1 MQIPIHCLFA
11 FASASQFHIYLPWV
25 NQEKALIGA
34 SSIPEPAAA
43 VSPSH
48 HDRVMARLAGYWYI
62 VGMISSFVIWAR
74 LVTRIQHRASPA
86 QHTTA
91 THHSS
96 LWKYNL
102 YRICSPCC
110 PYIWWPV
117 SPSLVTAHYS
127 SSKPQPRILKFVCT
141 GILQHKPVTSSYF
154 PAAQTRWQVHFRC

>member
-1 MQIPIHCLFA
+1 MTCSNISTYIKYLF
-11 FASASQFHIYLPWV
+11 YLIKFILTTVTDTGTLLVTFMKPSHHLSV
-25 NQEKALIGA
+25 A
-34 SSIPEPAAA
+34 
-43 VSPSH
+43 SH

-127 SSKPQPRILKFVCT
+127 SSQPQPRILKFVCT

>member
-1 MQIPIHCLFA
+1 MTCSNISTHIKYLFYLIK
-11 FASASQFHIYLPWV
+11 FILTTDTEWHSWSQLQSHHL
-25 NQEKALIGA
+25 
-34 SSIPEPAAA
+34 SIS

-62 VGMISSFVIWAR
+62 VGMISSFVIWR
-74 LVTRIQHRASPA
+74 DLWPEYSSEHHQHNTQQ
-86 QHTTA
+86 QHQ
-91 THHSS
+91 HHSS

-127 SSKPQPRILKFVCT
+127 SSQPQPRILKFVCT
-141 GILQHKPVTSSYF
+141 GIITTQTSHQLILPRGSDQMAGTF
-154 PAAQTRWQVHFRC
+154 